1 MGYKKFFLIMV
12 VTAILGSAT
21 ALITP
26 IFLQLWSNTQE
37 GLTERKIALI
47 IVILFVSV
55 LINLFFT
62 FFRERFAKHFNQ
74 KNLATLT
81 KSILSMKYDVI
92 IKEGSVNLFEKAVQ
106 AVNNI
111 YSYLTGDAIQ
121 IWSSTFVGAVSLA
134 LLAGVS
140 LPVALVLTIAVPLN
154 VLGYRILNKELAKR
168 SKIMQKETG
177 EGFQKIIS
185 RIQQVDYLKQSPT
198 VQPLVESLD
207 AITDRIY
214 GSMAQV
220 NAFAQSGS
228 LVLTGL
234 NDILRNFALIYIVFI
249 FIQKKL
255 DPSAIV
261 LSSILLPLYFS
272 CIGTI
277 TKANLRRTEYDTSM
291 AFQQSLQDRKEDD
304 GTQNLT
310 GVDSIEMDVTKLMVP
325 GREIIFNA
333 VGNLK
338 KGDIARVIGPSGS
351 GKSTFA
357 KGILKFRPVENIKVG
372 GIPLSSVTNVS
383 IRHHVEYLSQNVA
396 IIRGTLRDNLF
407 FNQKYC
413 KDKEIRLIKE
423 PILSTIL
430 ATKSM
435 DSEILIDGANLS
447 GGEKQKIAL
456 ARALNTNAEVLI
468 LDEIC
473 SSIDQET
480 ANEIYDRIR
489 EGREGRITII
499 VSHDNLPEG
508 LVNLYLNQPILD

>member
-249 FIQKKL
+249 LYKKNSIQVRL
-255 DPSAIV
+255 FLAAYYFHCISAV
-261 LSSILLPLYFS
+261 
-272 CIGTI
+272 
-277 TKANLRRTEYDTSM
+277 
-291 AFQQSLQDRKEDD
+291 
-304 GTQNLT
+304 
-310 GVDSIEMDVTKLMVP
+310 
-325 GREIIFNA
+325 
-333 VGNLK
+333 
-338 KGDIARVIGPSGS
+338 
-351 GKSTFA
+351 
-357 KGILKFRPVENIKVG
+357 
-372 GIPLSSVTNVS
+372 
-383 IRHHVEYLSQNVA
+383 
-396 IIRGTLRDNLF
+396 
-407 FNQKYC
+407 
-413 KDKEIRLIKE
+413 
-423 PILSTIL
+423 
-430 ATKSM
+430 
-435 DSEILIDGANLS
+435 
-447 GGEKQKIAL
+447 
-456 ARALNTNAEVLI
+456 
-468 LDEIC
+468 
-473 SSIDQET
+473 
-480 ANEIYDRIR
+480 
-489 EGREGRITII
+489 
-499 VSHDNLPEG
+499 
-508 LVNLYLNQPILD
+508 